1 MAMTQQH
8 IVFLNISAT
17 GHVNPTLPLVKELC
31 SRGAQVS
38 YFTASESLRG
48 ILESAGATWRPT
60 LGQHEFPQELRE
72 EFGVAQDAPP
82 ESYSYPN
89 CVLPLAAKS
98 LPSLLVDL
106 KALEPRPSAIVY
118 DPFMPNALVAARV
131 LGIPAVCM
139 STVPGPGVMA
149 KPAHV
154 IEALEANP
162 LTQLGRRQ
170 IQEMYNFDVF
180 EQGILKEFYSP
191 DHNIVTT
198 SDDIF
203 AKPSADLQ
211 IQRFRNITEWK
222 CVGPLVDQSVK
233 RIAHA
238 KAATDSEPLP
248 WDFIDAEVRSGKRLL
263 CLSMGTVAN
272 AIYYDKALGGHALE
286 NGLSE
291 VTGKAFLQYVFRTV
305 FETLRNEKNVLVLM
319 AVGPN
324 ADVLEGLPAAP
335 ENFILRETL
344 PQLDVLSKCHGFI
357 SHGGAN
363 SMHEA
368 LGFGVPMVVVP
379 VFGDQPI
386 NADTVARLGAGFSFR
401 RPFETLTVEALRQA
415 VMAILNAGAS
425 NTYRAG
431 AEVTMHQMKKAG
443 GVQAAA
449 DYIAQVVTESALQL
463 AGA

>member
-1 MAMTQQH
+1 MTQQH
-8 IVFLNISAT
+8 IVFVNVTAT
-17 GHVNPTLPLVKELC
+17 GHVNPTLPLVKEFC
-31 SRGAQVS
+31 SRGAKVT
-38 YFTASESLRG
+38 YFTPSEGLRG
-48 ILESAGATWRPT
+48 IVESAGATWRPT
-60 LGQHEFPQELRE
+60 LDLLDFPQELRE
-72 EFGVAQDAPP
+72 EFGVARDAPP
-82 ESYSYPN
+82 ESWMFPA
-89 CVLPLAAKS
+89 CVLPLTAKS
-98 LPSLLVDL
+98 LPSLIADF

-139 STVPGPGVMA
+139 VTVPGPGVMA
-149 KPAHV
+149 EPPHV
-154 IEALEANP
+154 TAALEANP
-162 LTQLGRRQ
+162 LTQMGRRQ
-170 IQEMYNFDVF
+170 ILETYNFDVF

-198 SDDIF
+198 SDDLF
-203 AKPSADLQ
+203 AKPRGDLQ
-211 IQRFRNITEWK
+211 IQRFSNITAWK
-222 CVGPLVDQSVK
+222 CVGPLLDQSVK
-233 RIAHA
+233 RVAHA
-238 KAATDSEPLP
+238 KVEKAAEPLP

-272 AIYYDKALGGHALE
+272 SHFYDKALGGHALE
-286 NGLSE
+286 NGLAE
-291 VTGKAFLQYVFRTV
+291 VTGKAFLQHVFRTA
-305 FETLRNEKNVLVLM
+305 FETLRHEKDVLVLM

-386 NADTVARLGAGFSFR
+386 NADTVARLGAGLSFK
-401 RPFETLTVEALRQA
+401 RPLETLTTEALSEA
-415 VMAILNAGAS
+415 VMAILNPEAG

-431 AEVTMHQMKKAG
+431 AEVAMQQLKRAG
-443 GVQAAA
+443 GVPAAA
-449 DYIAQVVTESALQL
+449 DYVAQVVTESATQL